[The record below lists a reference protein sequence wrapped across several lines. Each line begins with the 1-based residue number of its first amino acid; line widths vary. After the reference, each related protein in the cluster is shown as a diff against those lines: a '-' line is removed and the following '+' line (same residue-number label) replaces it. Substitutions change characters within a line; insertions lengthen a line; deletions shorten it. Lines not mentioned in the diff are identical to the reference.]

1 MQTRNG
7 NRNSKC
13 SESLNQLMIPALK
26 NTKGVSKT
34 HFKKCK
40 TGLSQI
46 KTRKNLSKFGWE
58 SHTKKKNTECKYVRT
73 KKNGKENDER
83 AANYQKKRNEKQA
96 NLEDCV
102 FVEDAKDMDMD
113 LFNCENDKTDRLPI
127 KKEVSRSKT
136 KKKLTKAGKKT
147 KVKRKEKKIWKPEED
162 EKLKRLISETRP
174 FKWSLIASKM
184 EGREGKQCRERWYNH
199 LNPEIVKGPW
209 SFKEEWLLY
218 LLHRVFGNQW
228 SDLTKMFKG
237 RTDNSIKNHWNSIMK
252 RKTPEFR
259 KKCDKIVS
267 KFESI
272 YPQVLV
278 SLGKPPVIPIVKS
291 RKPSESKEKTS
302 SKREKTIQ
310 SCLEIEKSQIEKL
323 VIVQKSYKIF
333 KKSGPELSQL
343 ELLLIKRMVENDVC
357 KENTVLR
364 KGRKKIQNV
373 REKEQ
378 SQRELKFLKATFK
391 MIIGK
396 KQGEVYV
403 AKKESSVI
411 NEPLQIQTE
420 IRKRLEEIW
429 GQNHINFSILEG
441 LMRVDRY
448 FSQKIPQENVED
460 YLNFLCEN
468 IDSLKNIISTIRKLE
483 KEMFEDLIIKAP
495 KKCRSQNSRG
505 KRNAKSKQNRNDIYE
520 ILDKDHTPILEQY
533 PIVSQT
539 KLPNTEEND
548 INNQFRLLG
557 KRFSSLEQV
566 DFGNPFDQ
574 NNAKSS
580 TLLNFNGKFE
590 ILNNARFF
598 T

>member
-1 MQTRNG
+1 
-7 NRNSKC
+7 
-13 SESLNQLMIPALK
+13 MIPALK